1 MTSRPG
7 RKPKPGPR
15 APAFART
22 AMELG
27 EYVALV
33 GADRVAEVLGL
44 SVSDL
49 EPMLAGRVGPTRLGM
64 QRLRTLV
71 RRSGGELGE
80 P

>member
-1 MTSRPG
+1 VTSRPG
-7 RKPKPGPR
+7 RRAKPAAP
-15 APAFART
+15 APAFAR
-22 AMELG
+22 AAIELS

-44 SVSDL
+44 RVSDL
-49 EPMLAGRVGPTRLGM
+49 ESLLAGRVGPTRLGM